1 MGKLVDLIGE
11 KFGMLTVVSR
21 HSTASNGDVLWLCKC
36 ECGGETVTRRN
47 SLKNGQSKSCGCLKI
62 SLLKQSKTHGL
73 SRDPMYRVWA
83 SMIQRC
89 KNPKSSHFSS
99 YGGRGITVCDRW
111 LEFDNFFKD
120 MGNRPSHEYSI
131 DRIDNDSGYHP
142 DNCRWSLR
150 DEQMANMRSNKII
163 NTSDGPLPIFKA
175 SKAKGIPSYI
185 VRNRLRAS
193 WKEEEALDRP
203 IHRRIIA
210 TPKGDM
216 RLSEAARAY
225 GLSKH
230 ILHLRLSRGWSTE
243 RALSTPV
250 RKKSPNKKPT

>member
-1 MGKLVDLIGE
+1 MGKFVDLSGE

-21 HSTASNGDVLWLCKC
+21 HSTAKNGDALWLCKC
-36 ECGGETVTRRN
+36 ECGGETITRRN
-47 SLKNGQSKSCGCLKI
+47 ALKNGQSKSCGCLKI

-73 SRDPMYRVWA
+73 SRDPIYRVWS

-89 KNPKSSHFSS
+89 NNPKSTHFSS

-111 LEFDNFFKD
+111 LDFGNFIND
-120 MGNRPSHEYSI
+120 MGNRPSKDYSI
-131 DRIDNDSGYHP
+131 DRIDNNSGYRP

-150 DEQMANMRSNKII
+150 EDQMANMRSNRFIS
-163 NTSDGPLPIFKA
+163 SDDRFVPIFKA

-185 VRNRLRAS
+185 VRNRLRAN
-193 WKEEEALDRP
+193 WGEAEALDTP
-203 IHRRIIA
+203 IHRRIIS

-216 RLSEAARAY
+216 RLSEAARTY

-230 ILHLRLSRGWSTE
+230 VLHLRLSRGWSIE
-243 RALSTPV
+243 RAISTPV
-250 RKKSPNKKPT
+250 RKKAPNKKPT